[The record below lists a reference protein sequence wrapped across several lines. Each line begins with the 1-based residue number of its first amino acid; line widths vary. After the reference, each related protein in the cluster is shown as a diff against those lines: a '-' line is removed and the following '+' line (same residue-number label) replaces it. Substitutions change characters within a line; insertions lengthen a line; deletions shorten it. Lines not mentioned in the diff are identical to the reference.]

1 MMKVLFLSAWYPN
14 RNDVMS
20 GLFVRKHAEAV
31 SLFADVAVLY
41 VIVDKNIDKIEVT
54 VNKTNKIYE
63 LIVYFPTS
71 SKLTFRRLY
80 IFINFIRAYFRGF
93 KILHKNWGKPD
104 IIQANVFTR
113 TAAVAFVYKL
123 IYKVPY
129 VVIEHWTRYF
139 RGVTFRNGFHKLISR
154 LVAQN
159 ASAIMPVTE
168 HLKNCMIKH
177 GMKNF
182 NYVVVNNVVDNVFFN
197 KMPTQQS
204 EKKIIL
210 NVTCFD
216 DEQKNL
222 SGLLNVIGEVYKI
235 RQDFIVYMVGVGN
248 DFEKIKNKANE
259 MGIENKVIVFK
270 GLLQGE
276 ELAKTFNQS
285 DFSVLFSNYENI
297 PVVISES
304 LVCGKPVISTN
315 VGGISEHVNS
325 TNGILI
331 PAGDENALIQNMDYM
346 LDHFQEYNSEE
357 IKAAARQKFSMES
370 IGNLL
375 SEQYKRCVK

>member
-31 SLFADVAVLY
+31 SIFADVAVLY
-41 VIVDKNIDKIEVT
+41 IIVDKNIDKIDVT

-71 SKLTFRRLY
+71 SKSAFRRLY

-139 RGVTFRNGFHKLISR
+139 RGVTFRNVFHKLISR
-154 LVAQN
+154 LVARN

-197 KMPTQQS
+197 KMPAQQS
-204 EKKIIL
+204 EKKVIL

-235 RQDFIVYMVGVGN
+235 RQDFIVYMVGIGN

-259 MGIENKVIVFK
+259 MGIENKAIVFK

-276 ELAKTFNQS
+276 ELAKTFYQS

-315 VGGISEHVNS
+315 VGGISEHVNDS
-325 TNGILI
+325 NGILI
-331 PAGDENALIQNMDYM
+331 PAGDENALIQNIDYM
-346 LDHFQEYNSEE
+346 LDHFQEFNSEE
-357 IKAAARQKFSMES
+357 IKAVARQKFSMES

-375 SEQYKRCVK
+375 YEQYKQCVK